1 MKDIQNKMKEYEEE
15 KLRRIKEIMDKDK
28 LIQHK
33 DKEIGDMGENVRRLV
48 EEVEGKDGQIRVL
61 KERINRI
68 KEEFE
73 EKDKLIKRLE
83 KIVQDKDLRI
93 LEV

>member
-1 MKDIQNKMKEYEEE
+1 M
-15 KLRRIKEIMDKDK
+15 
-28 LIQHK
+28 
-33 DKEIGDMGENVRRLV
+33 

-83 KIVQDKDLRI
+83 KIVQEKDLRI
-93 LEV
+93 LEI

>member
-15 KLRRIKEIMDKDK
+15 NLRRIKEIMDKDK

-33 DKEIGDMGENVRRLV
+33 DKQIGDMGENVRMLV

-61 KERINRI
+61 KERINTI

-93 LEV
+93 LEI

>member
-1 MKDIQNKMKEYEEE
+1 
-15 KLRRIKEIMDKDK
+15 MDKDK
-28 LIQHK
+28 LIQNK
-33 DKEIGDMGENVRRLV
+33 DKEIGDMGEKVRKLV
-48 EEVEGKDGQIRVL
+48 GEVEGKDGQIRVL

-83 KIVQDKDLRI
+83 KIVQEKDLRI
-93 LEV
+93 LEI